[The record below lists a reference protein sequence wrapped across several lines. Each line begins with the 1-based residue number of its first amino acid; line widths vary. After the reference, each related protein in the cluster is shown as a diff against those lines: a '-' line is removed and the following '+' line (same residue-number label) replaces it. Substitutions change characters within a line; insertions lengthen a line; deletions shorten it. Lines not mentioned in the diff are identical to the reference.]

1 MSSISVKPP
10 IHPKKQPPPTTIQ
23 VNFNYTQSRSS
34 LKLLSLQIG
43 LKIKKTNMK
52 IGDKGTVTVKV
63 TKENCAS
70 AIGSGALDVFAT
82 PSMIALME
90 NAACEAIKQ
99 SLQEGESSVGTQ
111 VNISH
116 LKASPLNETITA
128 SAQLSNIEG
137 RKLTFKVTA
146 WDSNGTIGEGTHER
160 FIINVEKFL
169 SKLK

>member
-1 MSSISVKPP
+1 M
-10 IHPKKQPPPTTIQ
+10 
-23 VNFNYTQSRSS
+23 N
-34 LKLLSLQIG
+34 
-43 LKIKKTNMK
+43 

-90 NAACEAIKQ
+90 NAACEAIKA
-99 SLQEGESSVGTQ
+99 SLQPGESSVGTK

-116 LKASPLNETITA
+116 LKASALEDTITA
-128 SAQLSNIEG
+128 TATLTEIDG
-137 RKLTFKVTA
+137 RRLVFEVVA
-146 WDSNGTIGEGTHER
+146 NDSKGIIGEGTHER
-160 FIINVEKFL
+160 FVINIEKFL

>member
-1 MSSISVKPP
+1 
-10 IHPKKQPPPTTIQ
+10 
-23 VNFNYTQSRSS
+23 
-34 LKLLSLQIG
+34 
-43 LKIKKTNMK
+43 MK

-90 NAACEAIKQ
+90 NAACEAIKA
-99 SLQEGESSVGTQ
+99 SLQPGESSVGTK

-116 LKASPLNETITA
+116 LKASALEDTITA
-128 SAQLSNIEG
+128 TATLTEIDG
-137 RKLTFKVTA
+137 RRLVFEVVA
-146 WDSNGTIGEGTHER
+146 NDSKGIIGEGTHER
-160 FIINVEKFL
+160 FIINAEKFL

>member
-1 MSSISVKPP
+1 MPEA
-10 IHPKKQPPPTTIQ
+10 PKLYIFTRLNEKSNQ
-23 VNFNYTQSRSS
+23 N
-34 LKLLSLQIG
+34 
-43 LKIKKTNMK
+43 K

-90 NAACEAIKQ
+90 NAACEAIKA
-99 SLQEGESSVGTQ
+99 SLQPRESSVGTK

-116 LKASPLNETITA
+116 LKASALEDTITA
-128 SAQLSNIEG
+128 TATLTEIDG
-137 RKLTFKVTA
+137 RRLVFEVVA
-146 WDSNGTIGEGTHER
+146 NDSKGIIGEGTHER

>member
-1 MSSISVKPP
+1 
-10 IHPKKQPPPTTIQ
+10 
-23 VNFNYTQSRSS
+23 
-34 LKLLSLQIG
+34 
-43 LKIKKTNMK
+43 MK

-90 NAACEAIKQ
+90 NAACEAIKA
-99 SLQEGESSVGTQ
+99 SLQPGESSVGTK

-116 LKASPLNETITA
+116 LKASALEDTIIATA
-128 SAQLSNIEG
+128 TLTEIDG
-137 RKLTFKVTA
+137 RRLVFEVVA
-146 WDSNGTIGEGTHER
+146 NDSKGIIGEGTHER

>member
-1 MSSISVKPP
+1 
-10 IHPKKQPPPTTIQ
+10 
-23 VNFNYTQSRSS
+23 
-34 LKLLSLQIG
+34 
-43 LKIKKTNMK
+43 MK

-90 NAACEAIKQ
+90 NAACEAIKE
-99 SLQEGESSVGTQ
+99 SLQPGESSVGTK

-116 LKASPLNETITA
+116 LKASALEDTITA
-128 SAQLSNIEG
+128 TATLTEIDG
-137 RKLTFKVTA
+137 RRLVFEVVA
-146 WDSNGTIGEGTHER
+146 NDSKGVIGEGTHER
-160 FIINVEKFL
+160 FVINVEKFL

>member
-1 MSSISVKPP
+1 MPEA
-10 IHPKKQPPPTTIQ
+10 PKLYIFTRLNEKSNQ
-23 VNFNYTQSRSS
+23 N
-34 LKLLSLQIG
+34 
-43 LKIKKTNMK
+43 K

-90 NAACEAIKQ
+90 NAACEAIKA
-99 SLQEGESSVGTQ
+99 SLQPGESSVGTK

-116 LKASPLNETITA
+116 LKASALEDTITA
-128 SAQLSNIEG
+128 TATLTEIDG
-137 RKLTFKVTA
+137 RRLVFEVVA
-146 WDSNGTIGEGTHER
+146 NDSKGIIGEGTHER

>member
-1 MSSISVKPP
+1 
-10 IHPKKQPPPTTIQ
+10 
-23 VNFNYTQSRSS
+23 
-34 LKLLSLQIG
+34 
-43 LKIKKTNMK
+43 MK

-90 NAACEAIKQ
+90 NAACEAIKA
-99 SLQEGESSVGTQ
+99 SLQPGESSVGTK

-116 LKASPLNETITA
+116 LKASALEDT
-128 SAQLSNIEG
+128 
-137 RKLTFKVTA
+137 VTA
-146 WDSNGTIGEGTHER
+146 TATLTEIDGRRLVFEVVANDSKGIIGEGTHER
-160 FIINVEKFL
+160 FVINVEKFL

>member
-1 MSSISVKPP
+1 
-10 IHPKKQPPPTTIQ
+10 
-23 VNFNYTQSRSS
+23 
-34 LKLLSLQIG
+34 
-43 LKIKKTNMK
+43 MK

-90 NAACEAIKQ
+90 NAACEAIKA
-99 SLQEGESSVGTQ
+99 SLQPGESSVGTK

-116 LKASPLNETITA
+116 LKASALEDT
-128 SAQLSNIEG
+128 
-137 RKLTFKVTA
+137 VTA
-146 WDSNGTIGEGTHER
+146 TATLTEIDGRRLVFEVVANDSKGIIGEGIHER
-160 FIINVEKFL
+160 FVINVEKFL

>member
-1 MSSISVKPP
+1 
-10 IHPKKQPPPTTIQ
+10 
-23 VNFNYTQSRSS
+23 
-34 LKLLSLQIG
+34 
-43 LKIKKTNMK
+43 MK

-90 NAACEAIKQ
+90 NAACEAIKA
-99 SLQEGESSVGTQ
+99 SLQPGESSVGTK

-116 LKASPLNETITA
+116 LKASALEDTITA
-128 SAQLSNIEG
+128 TATLTEIDG
-137 RKLTFKVTA
+137 RKLVFEVVA
-146 WDSNGTIGEGTHER
+146 NDSKGIIGEGTHER

>member
-1 MSSISVKPP
+1 
-10 IHPKKQPPPTTIQ
+10 
-23 VNFNYTQSRSS
+23 
-34 LKLLSLQIG
+34 
-43 LKIKKTNMK
+43 MK

-90 NAACEAIKQ
+90 NAACKAIKA
-99 SLQEGESSVGTQ
+99 SLQPGESSVGTK

-116 LKASPLNETITA
+116 LKASALEDTITA
-128 SAQLSNIEG
+128 TATLTEIDG
-137 RKLTFKVTA
+137 RRLVFEVVA
-146 WDSNGTIGEGTHER
+146 NDSKGIIGEGTHER
-160 FIINVEKFL
+160 FVINVEKFL

>member
-1 MSSISVKPP
+1 
-10 IHPKKQPPPTTIQ
+10 
-23 VNFNYTQSRSS
+23 
-34 LKLLSLQIG
+34 
-43 LKIKKTNMK
+43 MK

-90 NAACEAIKQ
+90 NAACEAIKA
-99 SLQEGESSVGTQ
+99 SLQPGESSVGTK

-116 LKASPLNETITA
+116 LKASALEDTITA
-128 SAQLSNIEG
+128 SATLTEIDG
-137 RKLTFKVTA
+137 RRLVFEVVA
-146 WDSNGTIGEGTHER
+146 NDSKGIIGEGTHER

>member
-1 MSSISVKPP
+1 
-10 IHPKKQPPPTTIQ
+10 
-23 VNFNYTQSRSS
+23 
-34 LKLLSLQIG
+34 
-43 LKIKKTNMK
+43 MK

-90 NAACEAIKQ
+90 NAACEAINA
-99 SLQEGESSVGTQ
+99 SLQPGESSVGTK

-116 LKASPLNETITA
+116 LKASALEDTITA
-128 SAQLSNIEG
+128 TATLTEIDG
-137 RKLTFKVTA
+137 RRLVFEVVA
-146 WDSNGTIGEGTHER
+146 NDSKGIIGEGTHER
-160 FIINVEKFL
+160 FVINVEKFL

>member
-1 MSSISVKPP
+1 
-10 IHPKKQPPPTTIQ
+10 
-23 VNFNYTQSRSS
+23 
-34 LKLLSLQIG
+34 
-43 LKIKKTNMK
+43 MK

-90 NAACEAIKQ
+90 NAACEAIKA
-99 SLQEGESSVGTQ
+99 SLQPGESSVGTK

-116 LKASPLNETITA
+116 LKASALEDSITA
-128 SAQLSNIEG
+128 TATLTEIDG
-137 RKLTFKVTA
+137 RRLVFEVVA
-146 WDSNGTIGEGTHER
+146 NDSKGIIGEGTHER
-160 FIINVEKFL
+160 FVINVEKFL

>member
-1 MSSISVKPP
+1 
-10 IHPKKQPPPTTIQ
+10 
-23 VNFNYTQSRSS
+23 
-34 LKLLSLQIG
+34 
-43 LKIKKTNMK
+43 MK

-90 NAACEAIKQ
+90 NAACEAIKA
-99 SLQEGESSVGTQ
+99 SLQPGESSVGTK

-116 LKASPLNETITA
+116 LKASALEDTITA
-128 SAQLSNIEG
+128 TATLTEIDG
-137 RKLTFKVTA
+137 RRLVFEVFA
-146 WDSNGTIGEGTHER
+146 NDSKGVIGEGTHER
-160 FIINVEKFL
+160 FVINVEKFL

>member
-1 MSSISVKPP
+1 
-10 IHPKKQPPPTTIQ
+10 
-23 VNFNYTQSRSS
+23 
-34 LKLLSLQIG
+34 
-43 LKIKKTNMK
+43 MK

-90 NAACEAIKQ
+90 NAACEAINA
-99 SLQEGESSVGTQ
+99 SLQPGESSVGTK

-116 LKASPLNETITA
+116 LKASALEDT
-128 SAQLSNIEG
+128 
-137 RKLTFKVTA
+137 VTA
-146 WDSNGTIGEGTHER
+146 TATLTEIDGRRLVFEVVANDSKGIIGEGIHER
-160 FIINVEKFL
+160 FVINVEKFL

>member
-1 MSSISVKPP
+1 
-10 IHPKKQPPPTTIQ
+10 
-23 VNFNYTQSRSS
+23 
-34 LKLLSLQIG
+34 
-43 LKIKKTNMK
+43 MK

-90 NAACEAIKQ
+90 NAACEAIKE
-99 SLQEGESSVGTQ
+99 SLQPGESSVGTK

-116 LKASPLNETITA
+116 LKASALEDTITA
-128 SAQLSNIEG
+128 TATLTEIDG
-137 RKLTFKVTA
+137 RRLVFEVVA
-146 WDSNGTIGEGTHER
+146 NDSKGIIGEGTHER
-160 FIINVEKFL
+160 FVINVEKFL

>member
-1 MSSISVKPP
+1 
-10 IHPKKQPPPTTIQ
+10 
-23 VNFNYTQSRSS
+23 
-34 LKLLSLQIG
+34 
-43 LKIKKTNMK
+43 MK

-90 NAACEAIKQ
+90 NAACEAIKA
-99 SLQEGESSVGTQ
+99 SLQPGESSVGTK

-116 LKASPLNETITA
+116 LKASALEDTITA
-128 SAQLSNIEG
+128 TATLNEIDG
-137 RKLTFKVTA
+137 RRLVFEVVA
-146 WDSNGTIGEGTHER
+146 NDSKGIIGEGTHER
-160 FIINVEKFL
+160 FVINVEKFL

>member
-1 MSSISVKPP
+1 
-10 IHPKKQPPPTTIQ
+10 
-23 VNFNYTQSRSS
+23 
-34 LKLLSLQIG
+34 
-43 LKIKKTNMK
+43 MK

-90 NAACEAIKQ
+90 NAACEAIKA
-99 SLQEGESSVGTQ
+99 SLQPGESSVGTK

-116 LKASPLNETITA
+116 LKASALEDTITA
-128 SAQLSNIEG
+128 TATLTEIDG
-137 RKLTFKVTA
+137 RRLVFEVVA
-146 WDSNGTIGEGTHER
+146 NDSKGIIGEGTHER

>member
-1 MSSISVKPP
+1 
-10 IHPKKQPPPTTIQ
+10 
-23 VNFNYTQSRSS
+23 
-34 LKLLSLQIG
+34 
-43 LKIKKTNMK
+43 MK

-90 NAACEAIKQ
+90 NAACEAIKA
-99 SLQEGESSVGTQ
+99 SLQPGESSVGTK

-116 LKASPLNETITA
+116 LKASALEDTITA
-128 SAQLSNIEG
+128 TATLTEIDG
-137 RKLTFKVTA
+137 RRLVFEVVA
-146 WDSNGTIGEGTHER
+146 NDSKGIIGEGTHER
-160 FIINVEKFL
+160 FVINIEKFL

>member
-1 MSSISVKPP
+1 
-10 IHPKKQPPPTTIQ
+10 
-23 VNFNYTQSRSS
+23 
-34 LKLLSLQIG
+34 
-43 LKIKKTNMK
+43 MK

-90 NAACEAIKQ
+90 NAACEAIKT
-99 SLQEGESSVGTQ
+99 SLQPGESSVGTK

-116 LKASPLNETITA
+116 LKASALEDTITA
-128 SAQLSNIEG
+128 TATLTEIDG
-137 RKLTFKVTA
+137 RRLVFEVVA
-146 WDSNGTIGEGTHER
+146 NDSKGIIGEGTHER
-160 FIINVEKFL
+160 FVINVEKFL

>member
-1 MSSISVKPP
+1 
-10 IHPKKQPPPTTIQ
+10 
-23 VNFNYTQSRSS
+23 
-34 LKLLSLQIG
+34 
-43 LKIKKTNMK
+43 MK

-90 NAACEAIKQ
+90 NAACEAIKA
-99 SLQEGESSVGTQ
+99 SLQPGESSVGTK

-116 LKASPLNETITA
+116 LKASALEDTITA
-128 SAQLSNIEG
+128 TATLIEIDG
-137 RKLTFKVTA
+137 RRLVFEVVA
-146 WDSNGTIGEGTHER
+146 NDSKGIIGEGTHER

>member
-1 MSSISVKPP
+1 
-10 IHPKKQPPPTTIQ
+10 
-23 VNFNYTQSRSS
+23 
-34 LKLLSLQIG
+34 
-43 LKIKKTNMK
+43 MK

-90 NAACEAIKQ
+90 NAACEAIKA
-99 SLQEGESSVGTQ
+99 SLQPGESSVGTK

-116 LKASPLNETITA
+116 LKASALEDTITA
-128 SAQLSNIEG
+128 TATLTEIDGRRLVFEVVSN
-137 RKLTFKVTA
+137 
-146 WDSNGTIGEGTHER
+146 DSKGIIGEGTHER
-160 FIINVEKFL
+160 FVINVEKFL